1 MKYFSTMC
9 CIVPSLGCIFVM
21 HTSRYKMVFYLK
33 DIEMKT
39 LIKKLKL
46 GVLLTGL
53 VILTSC
59 GSDVSITSAASVN
72 AIYRTIPSLAV
83 TATKYTGNKISKYLM
98 NSSAAKNETGLS
110 GKKVENP
117 VRNRKVMP
125 ISIGMTGEARLVSS
139 KPLSK

>member
-1 MKYFSTMC
+1 MC

-21 HTSRYKMVFYLK
+21 PTSRYKMVVYLK
-33 DIEMKT
+33 SIKMKT

-59 GSDVSITSAASVN
+59 GSNVSITSASTA
-72 AIYRTIPSLAV
+72 AIYRTIPSLAI

-98 NSSAAKNETGLS
+98 NSSAAKNSTTCSEKT
-110 GKKVENP
+110 V
-117 VRNRKVMP
+117 VTAARNRKVMP
-125 ISIGMTGEARLVSS
+125 ISIGMTGKARLVSS
-139 KPLSK
+139 TPLNK

>member
-1 MKYFSTMC
+1 MC

-21 HTSRYKMVFYLK
+21 PTSRYKMVVYLK
-33 DIEMKT
+33 NIKMKT

-59 GSDVSITSAASVN
+59 GSDVSITSASTA
-72 AIYRTIPSLAV
+72 AIYRTIPSLAI

-98 NSSAAKNETGLS
+98 NSSAAKSETGVS
-110 GKKVENP
+110 AKKVENAG
-117 VRNRKVMP
+117 RNRKVLP

-139 KPLSK
+139 KPLNK